1 MTVGYTSYES
11 LAVSYAINM
20 LGNSATYAALCVR
33 RDGTVGS
40 YTYQD
45 TVVESLGGLTQDQY
59 TSLGGIVY
67 AVDFFKI
74 MAVIDPPSPAI
85 PQEIA
90 LHTYGYS
97 GSVEIGLRTYIEPA
111 DKPSE
116 QMRRV
121 RNTAGSIRADI
132 EAQWGQANCLMRGT
146 VRIGQ
151 VYALDEIKKLA
162 GYAFV
167 PMTIDWSAP

>member
-1 MTVGYTSYES
+1 MSVGYTSYES

-20 LGNSATYAALCVR
+20 LGNSATYGALCVR
-33 RDGTVGS
+33 RDGVIGS

-45 TVVESLGGLTQDQY
+45 TVIESVGGLTQDQY
-59 TSLGGIVY
+59 TSLGGTLY

-74 MAVIDPPSPAI
+74 NAVVDPPGPAV

-90 LHTYGYS
+90 LHTYGYT
-97 GSVEIGLRTYIEPA
+97 GTIELGLHVYIEPA

-116 QMRRV
+116 LLRRV
-121 RNTAGSIRADI
+121 RNTAGGVRADI

-146 VRIGQ
+146 VRVGQ
-151 VYALDEIKKLA
+151 IYMLDETRYLKST
-162 GYAFV
+162 AFV
-167 PMTIDWSAP
+167 PMTIDWSSP